1 VLIDCILIPWLGI
14 ILLKVYPY
22 IQAQTNLAVHVCW
35 YLLCTTCYVVLTL
48 SFVRDS
54 LTLTLKAG
62 SEGTNDANMMCR
74 TWNEKDMP
82 TAKSSYHLDEGD
94 LHCSGTQVH
103 LDDPQELIWR
113 HPELCYVTGQ

>member
-1 VLIDCILIPWLGI
+1 MTWDHSIKGVSLYPGTNKSGSTCLLVLTLHYCSL
-14 ILLKVYPY
+14 
-22 IQAQTNLAVHVCW
+22 
-35 YLLCTTCYVVLTL
+35 VLTL

-54 LTLTLKAG
+54 LTLTWKAE

-74 TWNEKDMP
+74 TWKEKDMP

-113 HPELCYVTGQ
+113 HPELSR